1 MGDIGATSVDALRD
15 EITAIL
21 SVADSN
27 DEVVV
32 ILESAG
38 GTVQG
43 YGLAASQLQRII
55 NAKIKLTVV
64 IDKVAASGGYLM
76 ACVADNII
84 AAPFAIIGSIESL
97 HRYQTLTKY

>member
-1 MGDIGATSVDALRD
+1 MGDIGATSVEALRD

-27 DEVVV
+27 DEVLV

-64 IDKVAASGGYLM
+64 D
-76 ACVADNII
+76 
-84 AAPFAIIGSIESL
+84 
-97 HRYQTLTKY
+97 